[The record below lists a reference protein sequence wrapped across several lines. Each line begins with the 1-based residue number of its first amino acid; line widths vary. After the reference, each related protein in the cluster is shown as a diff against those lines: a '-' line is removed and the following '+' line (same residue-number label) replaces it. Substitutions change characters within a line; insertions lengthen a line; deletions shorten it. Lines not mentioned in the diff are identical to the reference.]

1 MKFYQNKMFSNL
13 SSNLRDLRVLALFTD
28 LEKCFIPSAHNRA
41 LTTKVA
47 DILTVEVGGDGVP
60 GQEAVD
66 GNLIDDVQQQEGH
79 TGEAEGLQQ
88 TPCVA

>member
-1 MKFYQNKMFSNL
+1 SFDHKGCS
-13 SSNLRDLRVLALFTD
+13 V
-28 LEKCFIPSAHNRA
+28 
-41 LTTKVA
+41 
-47 DILTVEVGGDGVP
+47 LTVEVGGDGVP

-79 TGEAEGLQQ
+79 TGEAEGPQQ